1 MTSPFLTDRAP
12 VCPRSLLKKAQ
23 SLPTPRVA
31 IASAGTRLP
40 MQAARIATET
50 GVMEPVFVGDKFA
63 IRAVAAAI
71 GWDIAKYQIVSVAS
85 DEAAARTAATLCGK
99 GEADVL
105 MKGDLHTDTF
115 LKGALSKEAD
125 LRTNKRLVHVF
136 HITHPDG
143 GRPLLISDAAVNV
156 APDLKTR
163 QQATLAVVKLL
174 HQLGNQTP
182 RVAFLSATETPSD
195 AIPSSTEARTLR
207 DWAHN
212 SIKNAHFSGPLALD
226 LALSPRAAEIKN
238 IEDDPVAGQADAIIV
253 PDLTTGN
260 ALFKALVYLSSG
272 CAAGIV
278 TGAKVPILLT
288 SRADPPAARL
298 ASVALATIAINAKT

>member
-12 VCPRSLLKKAQ
+12 VCPRTLLKKAQ
-23 SLPTPRVA
+23 SLATPRIA
-31 IASAGTRLP
+31 IANAGSRLP

-71 GWDIAKYQIVSVAS
+71 GWDIKKYRIVSVAS

-115 LKGALSKEAD
+115 LKGALSKVAD
-125 LRTNKRLVHVF
+125 LRTEQRLVHIF
-136 HITHPDG
+136 HVTHPDAD
-143 GRPLLISDAAVNV
+143 RPLLISDAAVNV

-163 QQATLAVVKLL
+163 QQITHAVVNLL
-174 HQLGNQTP
+174 RLLGTKTP
-182 RVAFLSATETPSD
+182 RVAFLSATETPS
-195 AIPSSTEARTLR
+195 AAVPSSIDARTLR
-207 DWAHN
+207 DWAHK

-226 LALSPRAAEIKN
+226 LALSPRSAEIKN
-238 IEDDPVAGQADAIIV
+238 LTDDPVAGRADAIIV

-288 SRADPPAARL
+288 SRADPAAARL
-298 ASVALATIAINAKT
+298 ASVVLATIALNAKT